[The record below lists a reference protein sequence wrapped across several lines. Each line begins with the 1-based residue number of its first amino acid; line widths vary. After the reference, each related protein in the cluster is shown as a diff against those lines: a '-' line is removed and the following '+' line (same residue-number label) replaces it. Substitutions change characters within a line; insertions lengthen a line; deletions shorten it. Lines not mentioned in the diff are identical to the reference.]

1 MTDYIYKL
9 RKYRIVIRDQ
19 TIYDEVKL
27 MLSGIAQGGS
37 EYQAQLD
44 TDGIIY
50 VQILDTFS
58 ERGKNDTKEWIDF
71 HAIVNYKFVY
81 VKTGEVLN
89 SRKIDAYSRAFIEKE
104 VSVQQALRTSKL
116 SAVDFISQEISKD
129 MSHAF
134 ILSAKVSGE
143 KWLDL
148 FYIDGGTNCGISEN
162 MTFNFVEN
170 LNNSAGTYEVIEG
183 KAVVVEAFPD
193 SSIIKVLE
201 KPLRFPVSVSTT
213 HLMENPYIK
222 LHRKSFRI
230 SASFDGLNT
239 PGFFIKSGYDDYTGV
254 FCASF
259 MQAGLKD
266 YSVSINL
273 GVDGGYLLDINGLLK
288 SGISLGAACGY
299 DFQNNSGK
307 NFNPFTP
314 ESCDFYLFI
323 PFCASLYLKINDNL
337 SFVSEAAYRL
347 NVYGDKK
354 IFNHEPYVIRAG
366 LELFY

>member
-1 MTDYIYKL
+1 
-9 RKYRIVIRDQ
+9 
-19 TIYDEVKL
+19 
-27 MLSGIAQGGS
+27 MLSGITQGGS

-58 ERGKNDTKEWIDF
+58 ERGKNDSKEWIDF

-89 SRKIDAYSRAFIEKE
+89 SRKIDAYSRAYIEKDI
-104 VSVQQALRTSKL
+104 SVQQAFRTSKL

-148 FYIDGGTNCGISEN
+148 FYIDSGTNYGISEN
-162 MTFNFVEN
+162 MTFNLVEN
-170 LNNSAGTYEVIEG
+170 LSNTAGTYEVIEG

-193 SSIIKVLE
+193 SSIIKILE
-201 KPLRFPVSVSTT
+201 KPLRFPISASTT
-213 HLMENPYIK
+213 HLIENPSIK
-222 LHRKSFRI
+222 LQRKSFRL
-230 SASFDGLNT
+230 SACLDGLKI
-239 PGFFIKSGYDDYTGV
+239 PGIFIRSGYDGYTGL
-254 FCASF
+254 FYSSF
-259 MQAGLKD
+259 MQTGLQD
-266 YSVSINL
+266 YSVSMNL
-273 GVDGGYLLDINGLLK
+273 GVDGGYLIDINGLLK
-288 SGISLGAACGY
+288 SGVSIGAACGY

-314 ESCDFYLFI
+314 ESSDFYLFI
-323 PFCASLYLKINDNL
+323 PFCASLYLKINDSL
-337 SFVSEAAYRL
+337 SFVSDVTYRF
-347 NVYGDKK
+347 NIYGDKK
-354 IFNHEPYVIRAG
+354 IFSHEPYVLRAG
-366 LELFY
+366 LEIFY

>member
-1 MTDYIYKL
+1 MIRGIFIKKIIILIFIVIFCINAGFASDTRKKILFCPDFSGISSDEQEVLKLIEAQVTDYIYKL

-58 ERGKNDTKEWIDF
+58 ERGKNDSKEWIDF

-89 SRKIDAYSRAFIEKE
+89 SRKIDAYSRAYIEKDI
-104 VSVQQALRTSKL
+104 SVQQAFRTSKL
-116 SAVDFISQEISKD
+116 LAVDFISQEISKD

-201 KPLRFPVSVSTT
+201 KPL
-213 HLMENPYIK
+213 
-222 LHRKSFRI
+222 
-230 SASFDGLNT
+230 
-239 PGFFIKSGYDDYTGV
+239 
-254 FCASF
+254 
-259 MQAGLKD
+259 
-266 YSVSINL
+266 
-273 GVDGGYLLDINGLLK
+273 
-288 SGISLGAACGY
+288 
-299 DFQNNSGK
+299 
-307 NFNPFTP
+307 
-314 ESCDFYLFI
+314 
-323 PFCASLYLKINDNL
+323 
-337 SFVSEAAYRL
+337 
-347 NVYGDKK
+347 
-354 IFNHEPYVIRAG
+354 
-366 LELFY
+366 